1 MTNENT
7 SYPERFSDDPQEN
20 LRIENE
26 LLRMRLQAQFG
37 GVSAAG
43 DNVSPEEENLFLRH
57 VLAFEEQYSNAP
69 LKKVHEIL
77 GFPVFEKAE
86 ALDDLAIH
94 RELDRI
100 TELFI
105 DHGIELQFVNEYD
118 ARFKYQF
125 IVDEF
130 FEFEIEDIKVPDMV
144 NCFLY
149 EEFHPD
155 QEESSPI

>member
-77 GFPVFEKAE
+77 GFPVF
-86 ALDDLAIH
+86 
-94 RELDRI
+94 
-100 TELFI
+100 
-105 DHGIELQFVNEYD
+105 
-118 ARFKYQF
+118 
-125 IVDEF
+125 
-130 FEFEIEDIKVPDMV
+130 
-144 NCFLY
+144 
-149 EEFHPD
+149 
-155 QEESSPI
+155 